1 MLLPASSSCSALAK
15 NNKPLA
21 AGTCCDTRQPD
32 GGSCHAGFEVVLPAV
47 SLLLFHSS
55 TNKEF
60 LYVLP
65 ESHCRY
71 GW

>member
-1 MLLPASSSCSALAK
+1 MLLPSSSGCSAPAK

-32 GGSCHAGFEVVLPAV
+32 GGSCHAGFEVVLPAL
-47 SLLLFHSS
+47 SLLLFRPS

-60 LYVLP
+60 PYVLP
-65 ESHCRY
+65 E
-71 GW
+71 